1 MFRSTYF
8 AMLMAVLLVCGLSNG
23 CATRNADTV
32 LTEREYYEQAQHAI
46 DKERYSIAIERLQQ
60 LESRHPFG
68 RYAEQAQLDLIYCHY
83 KTLDYESAVVTATR
97 FIRRYPDHPQLD
109 YAYYMKGVAS
119 YGVDRGFLN
128 RIIPSDFSERDMGMA
143 RESFDDFNRLINRF
157 PNSQYAADARQ
168 RMIYLRNLMAAHEL
182 KAAEFYLERG
192 AYVAMAKRA
201 SHVIENF
208 DGTPAIPDALA
219 MLTKAYLELGYTDL
233 AANSESLLAS
243 QFPEHSDLRNG
254 ELDYTPGLRNR
265 RSLLNVMSFGLFN

>member
-1 MFRSTYF
+1 MFRSINL
-8 AMLMAVLLVCGLSNG
+8 APLISLLLVGLLLTG
-23 CATRNADTV
+23 CATRSGDTV
-32 LTEREYYEQAQHAI
+32 LTEREYYTQAQEAI

-109 YAYYMKGVAS
+109 YAYYMKGVSS

-157 PNSQYAADARQ
+157 PDSQYAADARQ

-182 KAAEFYLERG
+182 KAAAFYLQRG

-208 DGTPAIPDALA
+208 DGTPAIPEALA
-219 MLTKAYLELGYTDL
+219 MLTKAYLELGYQDL
-233 AANSESLLAS
+233 AANSESVLAY
-243 QFPEHSDLRNG
+243 QFPDYPELRDG
-254 ELDYTPGLRNR
+254 ELDYVPGQRNR
-265 RSLLNVMSFGLFN
+265 RSLLNVMSFGLIN